1 MEARRVEQFMS
12 LSLGMETRRKG
23 LFEPYFW
30 RQQSAPQGHHY
41 AALVPLLF
49 PEPLPTQTLI
59 DRSQIVRSRADSDAM
74 EMQQYL
80 RTNSN
85 DARVGNHTLHRLD
98 GNQDFTKRLVLGQNG
113 PVISLNGELLLMV
126 QPGGLEAIPPSR
138 ASSRPS
144 SSVTTDSGVIG
155 GVAAEKNSVSRAPS
169 IRVKPSTSHDL
180 ARKTSMARR
189 SSLPSVSHRNQNQ
202 ATNYVIPEHSSDP
215 PLRVIVQA
223 GALDNLV
230 SVLAFGLGHIT
241 VSVADDNGEMALK
254 EGMTRELVVDRVE
267 YARVWWSS
275 FRTFV
280 TPLVFF
286 EVSFVVD
293 CNRAHALMR
302 TALALEKTLYHFP
315 TCRIITHG

>member
-1 MEARRVEQFMS
+1 MKTRRVEQFMP
-12 LSLGMETRRKG
+12 LSLGMESRRKG

-30 RQQSAPQGHHY
+30 RQQSPPQAGHY
-41 AALVPLLF
+41 SALIPLLF

-59 DRSQIVRSRADSDAM
+59 DRSQVVRSRADSDAI
-74 EMQQYL
+74 EMQQYM

-85 DARVGNHTLHRLD
+85 DARMGNNNPLHRLD
-98 GNQDFTKRLVLGQNG
+98 VNQDFTKRLVLGQTG

-126 QPGGLEAIPPSR
+126 QPGGLEAIP
-138 ASSRPS
+138 SSRPS
-144 SSVTTDSGVIG
+144 SSVTTDSGVVG
-155 GVAAEKNSVSRAPS
+155 GATGEKTSVSRAPS

-189 SSLPSVSHRNQNQ
+189 SSLPSVSHRQQNQ

-275 FRTFV
+275 FRAFV

-286 EVSFVVD
+286 EVRSSLSSMSPD
-293 CNRAHALMR
+293 ALVLMGM
-302 TALALEKTLYHFP
+302 TLAVEKAVHHCPSCWIFAP
-315 TCRIITHG
+315 G